1 MSVYPEVSGD
11 KTTFAVSDREPKWFS
26 AGHRVPDGAST
37 LEAMQA
43 AHLTDWAV
51 RLEPIN
57 FSGRTSLIRHEVQ
70 RTNPFDGGVDTIG
83 DVGARYNIF
92 QNEQAFLFADELLHG
107 AGQWDALGAIKGGA
121 TVFGAMKLTDGLPGV
136 RDEAIGRYLILHTS
150 HDGSSNLSV
159 SIVPIRMRCTNA
171 LGLTLKGAKQTFKV
185 RHSASMSGRVAEARE
200 VLELSDIYF
209 DAFSASMAKL
219 IDETITI
226 NDAVKIVQAVH
237 PLKSDAQNAV
247 TRNDERIDA
256 IMSIYNGP
264 TCENVNGTRWGIL
277 NAITEELDWYRRP
290 QNTKAGVEN
299 MDAAYMGLSGTH
311 SADKNRAFAIV
322 SAF

>member
-51 RLEPIN
+51 RLEPII
-57 FSGRTSLIRHEVQ
+57 FGGRTSLVRHEVQ

-83 DVGARYNIF
+83 VVGDRYNVF
-92 QNEQAFLFADELLHG
+92 QNEQAFVFADELLHG

-121 TVFGAMKLTDGLPGV
+121 VVFGAIKLTDDLPGV
-136 RDEAIGRYLILHTS
+136 RDEQIGKYIILHTS

-171 LGLTLKGAKQTFKV
+171 LGLTIKGAKQTFKV

-200 VLELSDIYF
+200 VLGLSELYY
-209 DAFSASMAKL
+209 DAFSASMHKL

-226 NDAVKIVQAVH
+226 NEAVKIVQAVYQ
-237 PLKSDAQNAV
+237 LKSYAPNAV
-247 TRNDERIDA
+247 TRNDARIDA

-264 TCENVNGTRWGIL
+264 TCDNVKDTKWGIL

-290 QNTKAGVEN
+290 QNTPTGIEN

-311 SADKNRAFAIV
+311 SADKDRAFAIV

>member
-1 MSVYPEVSGD
+1 MSVYPEASGNE
-11 KTTFAVSDREPKWFS
+11 TTFALSDREPKWFS

-43 AHLTDWAV
+43 AHLTDWDV

-57 FSGRTSLIRHEVQ
+57 FGGRTSLVRHEVQ

-83 DVGARYNIF
+83 IVGDRYSVF
-92 QNEQAFLFADELLHG
+92 QNEQAFVFADELLHG

-121 TVFGAMKLTDGLPGV
+121 VVFGAIKLTDDLPGV
-136 RDEAIGRYLILHTS
+136 RDEHIGKYIVLHTS

-171 LGLTLKGAKQTFKV
+171 LGLTIKGAKQTFKV

-200 VLELSDIYF
+200 VLGLSELYY
-209 DAFSASMAKL
+209 DAFSDSMHKL
-219 IDETITI
+219 IDETITV
-226 NDAVKIVQAVH
+226 NEAVKIVQAVH

-247 TRNDERIDA
+247 TRNDERIDT

-311 SADKNRAFAIV
+311 SADKDRAFAIV